1 MVPSVEFPWKTG
13 RRTRSWLEERDRRQA
28 EADED
33 EALRLLR
40 GVRRIEI
47 RSLRL
52 VRDLFSGEYHS
63 TFKGQG
69 IEFAEVREY
78 VPGDDV
84 RLIDRNVSARLRQ
97 PFVKVYQEER
107 ELTVVF
113 LVDQSGSMKFGS
125 GSRTR
130 AEMAAELTA
139 VLAFSAVSN
148 QDKVGCLLF
157 ASGRE
162 KWIPP
167 RKGRSHALRVVRDV
181 LSGGEEGRGTD
192 LAGAIRQ
199 IGRVLKRR
207 SIVFILSDFLD
218 HGYLRPLSVVSR
230 RHEVVPLVFVD
241 PAELPDPAPEKI
253 DGYEPIL
260 QDRRPSG
267 RALPAVGLIELEDLE
282 TGKRML
288 VDTSSPAV
296 RAALRRSRDELVG
309 EETLAGRFRAL
320 GIQPIFL
327 PMDGDYLE
335 PVYRYFRG
343 RARRRAQGR

>member
-1 MVPSVEFPWKTG
+1 MRSLEFPWNTRG
-13 RRTRSWLEERDRRQA
+13 RARSWLEERDRRR
-28 EADED
+28 ESADED

-47 RSLRL
+47 RSRRL

-63 TFKGQG
+63 VFKGQG

-113 LVDQSGSMKFGS
+113 LVDQSGSMGFGS
-125 GSRTR
+125 RARTR
-130 AEMAAELTA
+130 AETAAELTA

-162 KWIPP
+162 KWVPP
-167 RKGRSHALRVVRDV
+167 RKGRSHALRVVREV
-181 LSGGEEGRGTD
+181 LSGGEEGAGAS
-192 LAGAIRQ
+192 LAGALEQ

-218 HGYLRPLSVVSR
+218 HGYLAALSVVSR
-230 RHEVVPLVFVD
+230 RHEVVPLVLVD
-241 PAELPDPAPEKI
+241 PAELPDPSAPKAHGV
-253 DGYEPIL
+253 DPIL
-260 QDRRPSG
+260 QDRRPSD
-267 RALPAVGLIELEDLE
+267 RALPAVGLVELEDLE

-288 VDTSSPAV
+288 VDTASPAV
-296 RAALRRSRDELVG
+296 RAALRKARGELVG
-309 EETLAGRFRAL
+309 EETLSAGFRGL

-335 PVYRYFRG
+335 PVYRYFRQ

>member
-1 MVPSVEFPWKTG
+1 MKLPWRIRG
-13 RRTRSWLEERDRRQA
+13 QTRSWLEERDRRIA
-28 EADED
+28 AADED

-40 GVRRIEI
+40 SVRRIEI
-47 RSLRL
+47 RSRRL

-63 TFKGQG
+63 VFKGQG

-113 LVDQSGSMKFGS
+113 LVDQSGSMGF

-130 AEMAAELTA
+130 TRAEIAAELTA

-157 ASGRE
+157 ASGMD
-162 KWIPP
+162 KWVPP
-167 RKGRSHALRVVRDV
+167 RKGRSHSLRVVRDV
-181 LSGGEEGRGTD
+181 LSGGGEGHGTD
-192 LAGAIRQ
+192 LAGAIEK

-218 HGYLRPLSVVSR
+218 HGYLPPLSVVSR
-230 RHEVVPLVFVD
+230 KHEVVPLVFVD
-241 PAELPDPAPEKI
+241 PAELPDPAPPKT
-253 DGYEPIL
+253 DGVEPIL
-260 QDRRPSG
+260 QDRRPSE

-288 VDTSSPAV
+288 VDTGSQAV
-296 RAALRRSRDELVG
+296 RAALRRAREELVG

-335 PVYRYFRG
+335 PVYRYFRL